1 MLRGGSCMKVMVSG
15 VGSVGG
21 YITSLLCRY
30 KAEQDTVTAVVR
42 GRRQEALAANGLV
55 LHSEILGE
63 CIEHPVLV
71 TDPKVAGIQDVI
83 FVCVKNYSLHEAL
96 QALKPCVD
104 EHTIIVP
111 IMNGIDH
118 YEVTR
123 RDLPAGHVVDALIY
137 IFASGNADYSV
148 NQAGNKVRLCLAVY
162 EPGDQAALET
172 VRQLLDHPGMTCVL
186 PADMP
191 AELWSKFIT
200 NCGFNVITAY
210 YACDIQGLK
219 DNPVRLQEYRA
230 LLDEAYAVGRAEGVD
245 LSENL
250 TQTIYDRVVLRSSPH
265 VTSSM
270 AQDVM
275 AGRRIELETFGGVIC
290 RLADKHQVAVPVTK
304 RLYEAMKK
312 NQG

>member
-1 MLRGGSCMKVMVSG
+1 MKIMVSG

-30 KAEQDTVTAVVR
+30 KSVDDTITAVVR
-42 GRRQEALAANGLV
+42 GRRHEALAAGGLV

-63 CIEHPVLV
+63 CVAHPQLV
-71 TDPKVAGIQDVI
+71 TVPETAGVQDLI
-83 FVCVKNYSLHEAL
+83 FVCVKNYSLTEAL
-96 QALKPCVD
+96 QALLPCVD
-104 EHTIIVP
+104 AHTIVVP

-118 YEVTR
+118 YAVTCSA
-123 RDLPAGHVVDALIY
+123 LPQGHVLDALIY

-148 NQAGNKVRLCLAVY
+148 NQAGNKVRLCLAAY
-162 EPGDQAALET
+162 ETADQEALET

-186 PADMP
+186 PADMQ
-191 AELWSKFIT
+191 AELWTKFIT

-219 DNPVRLQEYRA
+219 DDPVRLQEYRS
-230 LLDEAYAVGRAEGVD
+230 LLDEAYAVGRAEGVA
-245 LSENL
+245 LPEEL
-250 TQTIYDRVVLRSSPH
+250 TQKIFDRVILRSSPH

-275 AGRRIELETFGGVIC
+275 AGRRIELETFGGVVC
-290 RLADKHQVAVPVTK
+290 QLAEKRQLAVPVTK
-304 RLYEAMKK
+304 RLYEAMKQK
-312 NQG
+312 AGN